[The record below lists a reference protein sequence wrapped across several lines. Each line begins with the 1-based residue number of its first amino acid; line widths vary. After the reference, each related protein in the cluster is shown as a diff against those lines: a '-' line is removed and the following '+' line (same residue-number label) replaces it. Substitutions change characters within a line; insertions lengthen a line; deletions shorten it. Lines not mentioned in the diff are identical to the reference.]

1 MYTKLKVEHNK
12 FIINVYIN
20 IVEQMYIILK
30 IFLTFFLITSY
41 IFFHSLFGLFA
52 LIPFWFICGL
62 IDVSRHKTM
71 NLKLLKEYFV
81 GKGILTFA
89 LSPLNLLAD
98 LLSFENLHTFKIENL
113 PISHQNEINQI
124 IKLFDE
130 NKKQIE
136 DRFQSAKD
144 NRNMLF
150 YKWYG
155 KNLDESIPEFNQSFN
170 YIKTIGVS
178 LFREK
183 TSTSRHFGP
192 MRLTYR
198 ILYNFNKVKNT
209 GSYIEADGINNIW
222 KKSPLFIFD
231 DTLIHQS
238 FNEEDDIRYCAFIDI
253 VRPSHLNHIMIFL
266 LSAVGFLLK
275 KTRGI
280 FYKNWKMI

>member
-1 MYTKLKVEHNK
+1 M
-12 FIINVYIN
+12 
-20 IVEQMYIILK
+20 
-30 IFLTFFLITSY
+30 
-41 IFFHSLFGLFA
+41 
-52 LIPFWFICGL
+52 
-62 IDVSRHKTM
+62 
-71 NLKLLKEYFV
+71 
-81 GKGILTFA
+81 
-89 LSPLNLLAD
+89 
-98 LLSFENLHTFKIENL
+98 SFQNFHTFKIENL

-150 YKWYG
+150 YKLYG

-183 TSTSRHFGP
+183 TSTSRHIGP

-198 ILYNFNKVKNT
+198 ILYNFNKVKKA
-209 GSYIEADGINNIW
+209 GSYIEADGTINIW

-253 VRPSHLNHIMIFL
+253 IRPSHLNPIMIFL
-266 LSAVGFLLK
+266 LSTVGFLLK